1 MLREFFSQRLI
12 IERNCSARTI
22 ASYRDAFRLLLRYA
36 AERIHKPPASL
47 ALSELD
53 APLMLSFLDYLEQE
67 RNNSVRSRNARLAA
81 IRSFM
86 NYASFRDPESLP
98 TIQRVL
104 AIPVKR
110 FERPLLTFLTREEM
124 HAIVSAPDPGRWSG
138 NRDRVMLATLYNTGA
153 RVSEIIA
160 VRVSDVSLVQTACV
174 RLHGKGRK
182 DRTVPLWKSTTAA
195 LRCWLPQVN
204 RGPDSPVFPNRAGAP
219 LSRTGVEYRLQL
231 AVELARSKCPTL
243 QGRRISPHTIRHTT
257 AMHLL
262 QSGVDITVI
271 ALWLGHESPAT
282 THLYV
287 EADLS
292 MKERALHKLQA
303 PSTKAFQRFKP
314 ADKLLEFLDSLS
326 LCRDECRGTR
336 RQNRAQRQHSA

>member
-1 MLREFFSQRLI
+1 LLREFFCQRLI
-12 IERNCSARTI
+12 AERNSSAKTI
-22 ASYRDAFRLLLRYA
+22 ASYRDAFRLLLHYA
-36 AERIHKPPASL
+36 AERIHKPPTSL
-47 ALSELD
+47 ALSDLD
-53 APLMLSFLDYLEQE
+53 APLILNFLDYLEQE
-67 RNNSVRSRNARLAA
+67 RGNSIRSRNARLAS

-86 NYASFRDPESLP
+86 HYASFRDPESLP

-110 FERPLLTFLTREEM
+110 FEQPLLGFLTREEM
-124 HAIVSAPDPGRWSG
+124 RAIISAPDSCTWSG
-138 NRDRVMLATLYNTGA
+138 RRDHVMLATLYNTGA

-160 VRVSDVSLVQTACV
+160 VRVSDVSLDRDACL

-182 DRTVPLWKSTTAA
+182 ERAVPLWKSTAAA
-195 LRCWLPQVN
+195 LRQWLAQVS

-219 LSRTGVEYRLQL
+219 LSRSGVEHRLQL
-231 AVELARSKCPTL
+231 AIQLAMSKCPTL
-243 QGRRISPHTIRHTT
+243 KGRRISPHTIRHTT

-292 MKERALHKLQA
+292 MKERALKKLQE
-303 PSTKAFQRFKP
+303 PSTKEFHRYKP
-314 ADKLLEFLDSLS
+314 TDKLLEFLDAL
-326 LCRDECRGTR
+326 
-336 RQNRAQRQHSA
+336 